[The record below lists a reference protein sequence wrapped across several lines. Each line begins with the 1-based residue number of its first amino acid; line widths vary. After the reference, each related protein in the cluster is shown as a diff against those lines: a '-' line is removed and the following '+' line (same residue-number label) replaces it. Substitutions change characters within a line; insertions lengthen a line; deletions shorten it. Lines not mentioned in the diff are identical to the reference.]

1 MATTKTAMVQTNL
14 VAVSALRPA
23 EWNPR
28 PWLQAHRHGG
38 GFENGSPQRL
48 DGPRRKR
55 FLPDYLKKAI

>member
-1 MATTKTAMVQTNL
+1 MPF
-14 VAVSALRPA
+14 PA